1 MKKYILFVICTLI
14 FFACKQKN
22 TTETINIYHAGSLS
36 APFKAITDD
45 FLKEYPNIKIKIEV
59 GGSLAN
65 ARKVTDA
72 KGDCDI
78 FASADYKIVDNLLI
92 PEYTN
97 HNILFARNE
106 MVIVKSPNA
115 KHKNKIN
122 SENWVEILLLNEV
135 KFGRSD
141 PNSDPC
147 GYRSEIL
154 IDLAQ
159 ILNPNFKFKDKLL
172 NKDKNNIRPKEV
184 DLIALLQTNSID
196 YAFLYLSVAKQ
207 HKLEYVTLNDSIN
220 LGKLELEDFYN
231 KGKTEIAGKT
241 PDSKQT
247 IYGEPIVYSVSLMH
261 RAKDN
266 EAALNF
272 LDFLLNEEK
281 GLKIMR
287 EQFQLTLKPQTK
299 EFEHLPEL
307 IKKHCIKK
315 NK

>member
-1 MKKYILFVICTLI
+1 MKNYIFLI
-14 FFACKQKN
+14 LCILVFASCNQKKQS
-22 TTETINIYHAGSLS
+22 ETINIYHAGSLS
-36 APFKAITDD
+36 APFKAISEA
-45 FLKEYPNIKIKIEV
+45 FLSENPNFNIKIEV

-65 ARKVTDA
+65 ARKVTEA

-106 MVIVKSPNA
+106 MVIVKAPNA
-115 KHKNKIN
+115 RYKNEIN
-122 SENWVEILLLNEV
+122 SENWIEILLKEDV

-159 ILNPNFKFKDKLL
+159 IMQTDKNFKNQML

-207 HKLEYVTLNDSIN
+207 HKLEFVELNDSIN
-220 LGKLELEDFYN
+220 LGNLELEDFY
-231 KGKTEIAGKT
+231 KQGKTEIADKT
-241 PDSKQT
+241 PNSKQ
-247 IYGEPIVYSVSLMH
+247 IIIGEPIVYSVSLMH
-261 RAKDN
+261 RAKEN
-266 EAALNF
+266 EAAIKF
-272 LDFLLNEEK
+272 LDFLLDEDK

-287 EQFQLTLKPQTK
+287 EQFQLTINPQTK
-299 EFEHLPEL
+299 EFEKLPEL
-307 IKKHCIKK
+307 IKKHCIEK